1 MSNKKETIKTI
12 LSAGDIPATLMRL
25 PKGMYKVKITE
36 IGNLPTKE
44 PCLASQD
51 PKYYIGMLS
60 KQLGFYSD
68 SSTIA
73 LLQNINKFSSGA
85 LMSMLLMTIAKEL
98 DLNHAGHISTCSE
111 VYVYSTVN
119 GKIGAISTKNIS
131 KASFKYFAAFRSKE
145 EAVFA
150 IKTVN
155 AIKTFINE
163 Y

>member
-1 MSNKKETIKTI
+1 MSDKKETII
-12 LSAGDIPATLMRL
+12 PAGDIPAMLMRL
-25 PKGMYKVKITE
+25 PKGMYKVEITQVDSV
-36 IGNLPTKE
+36 PKPE
-44 PCLASQD
+44 PCLVSQD
-51 PKYYIGMLS
+51 PKYYIGVLS

-68 SSTIA
+68 DSTRA
-73 LLQNINKFSSGA
+73 LLQNINKFSPGA

-119 GKIGAISTKNIS
+119 GKIGVISTKNIS

-150 IKTVN
+150 IKLVN
-155 AIKTFINE
+155 NIKTFINE

>member
-1 MSNKKETIKTI
+1 MSNKKEIIETT
-12 LSAGDIPATLMRL
+12 LLASNIPAMLMRL

-36 IGNLPTKE
+36 VSGQPTVE
-44 PCLASQD
+44 PCLVSQD
-51 PKYYIGMLS
+51 PKYYIGILS
-60 KQLGFYSD
+60 KQIGFYSD
-68 SSTIA
+68 DSTRA
-73 LLQNINKFSSGA
+73 LLQNINRFSPGA

-98 DLNHAGHISTCSE
+98 DLNHAGHISTCSK

-119 GKIGAISTKNIS
+119 GKIGSISTKNIS

-150 IKTVN
+150 IKLVN

>member
-1 MSNKKETIKTI
+1 MSDKKETVI
-12 LSAGDIPATLMRL
+12 SAGDFPAMLMRL
-25 PKGMYKVKITE
+25 PKGMYKVEITPVDSVPKPE
-36 IGNLPTKE
+36 LCLP
-44 PCLASQD
+44 SQD
-51 PKYYIGMLS
+51 PKYYIGVLS

-68 SSTIA
+68 DSTRA
-73 LLQNINKFSSGA
+73 LLQNINRFSPGA

-119 GKIGAISTKNIS
+119 GKIGVISTNNIS

-150 IKTVN
+150 IKLVN
-155 AIKTFINE
+155 VIKTFINE
-163 Y
+163 H

>member
-1 MSNKKETIKTI
+1 MSNKKEFIETII
-12 LSAGDIPATLMRL
+12 SAGDIPAMLMRL
-25 PKGMYKVKITE
+25 PKGRYKLKITE
-36 IGNLPTKE
+36 VSNQPIIE
-44 PCLASQD
+44 PCCPSQD
-51 PKYYIGMLS
+51 PKYYIGVLS

-68 SSTIA
+68 NSTMA
-73 LLQNINKFSSGA
+73 LLRNINSFSPGA
-85 LMSMLLMTIAKEL
+85 LMGMLLMTIAKEL

-119 GKIGAISTKNIS
+119 GKIGVISTKNIS

-155 AIKTFINE
+155 TIKNFINE
-163 Y
+163 H

>member
-1 MSNKKETIKTI
+1 MSDKKETII
-12 LSAGDIPATLMRL
+12 SAGGIPAMLMRL
-25 PKGMYKVKITE
+25 PKGMYKVEITPVDNVLKPE
-36 IGNLPTKE
+36 LCLP
-44 PCLASQD
+44 SQD
-51 PKYYIGMLS
+51 PKYYIETLA
-60 KQLGFYSD
+60 KQVNFCCND
-68 SSTIA
+68 TIT
-73 LLQNINKFSSGA
+73 LCKKINDVSPGA

-119 GKIGAISTKNIS
+119 GKIGVISTKNIS

-150 IKTVN
+150 IKMVN

-163 Y
+163 H

>member
-1 MSNKKETIKTI
+1 MSNKKEFIETIF
-12 LSAGDIPATLMRL
+12 SAGNIPAMLMRL
-25 PKGMYKVKITE
+25 PKGMYKVQITE
-36 IGNLPTKE
+36 VSNQPTVE
-44 PCLASQD
+44 PCWPSQD
-51 PKYYIGMLS
+51 PMYYIEILA
-60 KQLGFYSD
+60 KQLNFYSD

-73 LLQNINKFSSGA
+73 LLQNINKFSPGA
-85 LMSMLLMTIAKEL
+85 LMSMLLMNIAKEL

-119 GKIGAISTKNIS
+119 GKIRVISTKNIS

-150 IKTVN
+150 IKMVN

-163 Y
+163 H